1 MNNNASA
8 KSLIARIEMFIQQG
22 DWESA
27 KTYVEHVLDEEPE
40 NGYVYFL
47 KMMVQRKVQ
56 TDEELI
62 KVGRSVT
69 ADENYPYIQLFGS
82 SDLVDRVNRI
92 EEQIIKNHDLD
103 RKNEIYQQAK
113 DFIKQNTAQSVTKA
127 VEYFRMI
134 PGWKDA
140 DSQIPECLLKI
151 KDLKY
156 DDAVK
161 LMRNGSFE
169 DLVKAIAGF
178 EEIKN
183 WKDSEDQIQECKK
196 KIEENK
202 QSITSAAVEKI
213 NSQNITVIEDGL
225 DEIKDLQYINNKLQ
239 LGEDTYSQYIRQ
251 GEAHVAEIKAKRK
264 TIAKRVALG
273 TAAGLAVIA
282 GVLFAGSMKTKSDYE
297 KAVALVKEK
306 QYEEAYELFSKTG
319 YYKDSIDQKID
330 IEQEVFKSQILNSG
344 QTDLP
349 FGQYKGNDIEWIVLE
364 VNGDQAL
371 LVSKYVLD
379 SAQFNSGE
387 EEVPYEQCAIYKTVN
402 ENMYDEMFSEKE
414 KSIILETV
422 LDAPEEETEPKN
434 EQETSENTE
443 ENNAEKT
450 EDENTVKTRV
460 FLLSADELEKYFDE
474 ADYIAMKMDGKAS
487 NYWLRTPG
495 AVNKKGIM
503 TTEDFMLNQEKGI
516 RPAIW
521 INLSEPSE
529 VIEGSLGNQS

>member
-8 KSLIARIEMFIQQG
+8 KSLIARIEMFIQEG
-22 DWESA
+22 NWENA
-27 KTYVEHVLDEEPE
+27 KKYVEHVLDEEPE

-47 KMMVQRKVQ
+47 KMLVQRKVQ

-62 KVGRSVT
+62 EVGRSVT

-82 SDLVDRVNRI
+82 SELVDRINRI
-92 EEQIIKNHDLD
+92 EQQIIKNHELNH
-103 RKNEIYQQAK
+103 KEEIYQQAK
-113 DFIKQNTAQSVTKA
+113 DFIKQNTAQSVAKA

-196 KIEENK
+196 KIEDNK
-202 QSITSAAVEKI
+202 QGITSAAVEKI
-213 NSQNITVIEDGL
+213 NSKKITVIENGM

-239 LGEDTYSQYIRQ
+239 LGEDMYSQYIRQ
-251 GEAHVAEIKAKRK
+251 GEANVTEIKTKRK
-264 TIAKRVALG
+264 TIAKRAALG
-273 TAAGLAVIA
+273 VVAGCAVIA

-297 KAVALVKEK
+297 KAISLVKEK
-306 QYEEAYELFSKTG
+306 QYEEAYELFSKNG
-319 YYKDSIDQKID
+319 YYKDSIDQKLD
-330 IEQEVFKSQILNSG
+330 IELEVFKSQVLNSG
-344 QTDLP
+344 QTDIP
-349 FGQYKGNDIEWIVLE
+349 FGQYRGNNIEWIVLE
-364 VNGDQAL
+364 VNDNQAL

-379 SAQFNSGE
+379 NAQFNESGE
-387 EEVPYEQCAIYKTVN
+387 AVPYEQSTIYKTLD
-402 ENMYDEMFSEKE
+402 EEMYNEMFSKEEKA
-414 KSIILETV
+414 IILETV
-422 LDAPEEETEPKN
+422 LDAPEEETKP
-434 EQETSENTE
+434 QEEAVENTE
-443 ENNAEKT
+443 ETENAKE
-450 EDENTVKTRV
+450 EENVVKTKV
-460 FLLSADELEKYFDE
+460 FLLSEDEVRNYFE
-474 ADYIAMKMDGKAS
+474 ETDYAALTLNGKAA

-495 AVNKKGIM
+495 VVNKKGEM
-503 TTEDFMLNQEKGI
+503 TTEDLLLEQEKGI

-521 INLSEPSE
+521 VDLSTPSE
-529 VIEGSLGNQS
+529 VKAGNLGN